1 MRKSLL
7 RCVLFVALCVPPAF
21 FAPLNAS
28 PEFFFDDYDIA
39 RMMDIVVGESKVI
52 QVANPRRVAIGD
64 PKVADVVGAGKDE
77 LLISAKAAG
86 ETNLQIWDDF
96 GQREI
101 VVRVFDEDLGKLKR
115 RLEDLFA
122 TAGLHGITFQVGDK
136 ERKVFVLGRLPERK
150 KEVATQLLESF
161 EGRIINLVSFEDDS
175 PLVQIDAQVLEISK
189 MAIDKLGVT
198 WSNSLTFNETPT
210 PSGHTLNRH
219 IGDVIKAVGQSQF
232 DRTALTAVLNVL
244 EQDNLARTLAR
255 PKLVA
260 LSGKE
265 AKFLVG
271 GEVPILSNVSVASGT
286 TTTSVEYQEY
296 GIKLSIKP
304 EVHES
309 GDIFCELDIQIRSI
323 DTSTALSVQTG
334 SSISTATPGFRTRQ
348 VTSELYLKNNET
360 LFLAGLID
368 NEEANNLQ
376 RVPGLGNLPIIGAL
390 FRSKD
395 FQIGDT
401 ELVVSLTP
409 RIISYGDMGSDIA
422 SAEVDRRGL
431 PGDENPADGY
441 VRLVQ
446 ETILKNVAYPM
457 EARRANLSG
466 SVVLSLHLMSNGQLA
481 NVVVSESSGHQ
492 LLDKAAVFT
501 VKRLAPYHAFP
512 KNLTL
517 KEIWIEVPI
526 TYQLS

>member
-1 MRKSLL
+1 MKKHLL
-7 RCVLFVALCVPPAF
+7 RCTLFAALCL
-21 FAPLNAS
+21 PLLVFPSRSAC

-39 RMMDIVVGESKVI
+39 RTMDIVVGESKVI
-52 QVANPRRVAIGD
+52 TVANPKRVAIGD
-64 PKVADVVGAGKDE
+64 PEVADVVGAGREE
-77 LLISAKAAG
+77 LLISAKEAG

-101 VVRVFDEDLGKLKR
+101 AVRVFEEDLGKLKR
-115 RLEDLFA
+115 RLETLFD
-122 TAGLHGITFQVGDK
+122 TAGLHGITFQVGDQ

-150 KEVATQLLESF
+150 EEVTTQLLQSF
-161 EGRIINLVSFEDDS
+161 EERIINLVSFDDDS
-175 PLVQIDAQVLEISK
+175 PLVQIDVQILEIQK
-189 MAIDKLGVT
+189 TAMDNLGVN
-198 WSNSLTFNETPT
+198 WSNAFTFNESPM
-210 PSGHTLNRH
+210 PSDHNLVRHAGTL
-219 IGDVIKAVGQSQF
+219 IKAIGESQF
-232 DRTALTAVLNVL
+232 DRTSLTAVLNLL
-244 EQDNLARTLAR
+244 ERDNLARTLAR

-265 AKFLVG
+265 AQFLVG
-271 GEVPILSNVSVASGT
+271 GEVPILANVSVASGT

-304 EVHES
+304 EVKES
-309 GDIFCELDIQIRSI
+309 GDIFCQLDIQIRSI
-323 DTSTALSVQTG
+323 DTSTQLTVQTG

-348 VTSELYLKNNET
+348 VTSELFLKNDET

-368 NEEANNLQ
+368 NDETNNLQ
-376 RVPGLGNLPIIGAL
+376 RVPGLGSLPILGML

-395 FQIGDT
+395 FQIGAT

-409 RIISYGDMGSDIA
+409 KIVSYGDMQRDVSSAQAGS
-422 SAEVDRRGL
+422 RGL
-431 PGDENPADGY
+431 PGDESPADGY

-446 ETILKNVAYPM
+446 ETILNNVAYPM

-466 SVVLSLHLMSNGQLA
+466 SVVLSLHLTSSGQLVD
-481 NVVVSESSGHQ
+481 VVVDESSGHQ
-492 LLDKAAVFT
+492 MLDKAAVFT
-501 VKRLAPYHAFP
+501 VKRLAPYPAFP

-526 TYQLS
+526 NYQLS

>member
-7 RCVLFVALCVPPAF
+7 RCVLFLALCPVLVAF
-21 FAPLNAS
+21 PSRTAS

-39 RMMDIVVGESKVI
+39 RMMDIVVGESKII

-64 PKVADVVGAGKDE
+64 PKVADVVGAGSDE
-77 LLISAKAAG
+77 LLISAKSAG

-101 VVRVFDEDLGKLKR
+101 VVRVFVEDLGKLKR
-115 RLEDLFA
+115 RLEDLFG
-122 TAGLHGITFQVGDK
+122 TAGLHGVTFQVGDK

-150 KEVATQLLESF
+150 EEVTTQLLESF
-161 EGRIINLVSFEDDS
+161 KDRIIDLVSFDDDS
-175 PLVQIDAQVLEISK
+175 PLVQIDVQVLEISK
-189 MAIDKLGVT
+189 TAIDRLGVN
-198 WSNSLTFNETPT
+198 WSSSLTFNEVPA
-210 PSGHTLNRH
+210 PSDHTLIRH
-219 IGDVIKAVGQSQF
+219 MSTVIKAVGESQF
-232 DRTALTAVLNVL
+232 NRTTLTAALNVL

-304 EVHES
+304 EVKET
-309 GDIFCELDIQIRSI
+309 GDIFCQLDIQIRSI
-323 DTSTALSVQTG
+323 DTSTALTIQTG

-348 VTSELYLKNNET
+348 VTSELYLKNDQT

-376 RVPGLGNLPIIGAL
+376 RVPGLGNLPIFGAL

-409 RIISYGDMGSDIA
+409 RIISYGDMQSDIA
-422 SAEVDRRGL
+422 SAQAGSRGL
-431 PGDENPADGY
+431 PDDENAADGY

-446 ETILKNVAYPM
+446 ETILKSVAYPM

-466 SVVLSLHLMSNGQLA
+466 LVVLSLHLMSNGQLLNA
-481 NVVVSESSGHQ
+481 VVSESSGHQ

-501 VKRLAPYHAFP
+501 VKRLAPYPAFP

-526 TYQLS
+526 NYQLS

>member
-7 RCVLFVALCVPPAF
+7 RHVLVFVLTLPLVALPSLP
-21 FAPLNAS
+21 AS
-28 PEFFFDDYDIA
+28 PEFFFKDYDIE
-39 RMMDIVVGESKVI
+39 RTMDIVVGESKI
-52 QVANPRRVAIGD
+52 IRVANPKRVAIGD
-64 PKVADVVGAGKDE
+64 PEVADVVGAGSEE
-77 LLISAKAAG
+77 LLISAKSAG

-101 VVRVFDEDLGKLKR
+101 IVRVFEEDLGKLKR
-115 RLEDLFA
+115 RLEDLFV
-122 TAGLHGITFQVGDK
+122 TAGLFGITFQVGDK

-150 KEVATQLLESF
+150 EEVTTQLLESF
-161 EGRIINLVSFEDDS
+161 KGRIINLVSFDDDS
-175 PLVQIDAQVLEISK
+175 PLVQIDVQVLEISK
-189 MAIDKLGVT
+189 TAIDRLGIN
-198 WSNSLTFNETPT
+198 WSSSLTFNEVPT
-210 PSGHTLNRH
+210 PSDHTLIRH
-219 IGDVIKAVGQSQF
+219 AADLTKAVGQSQF
-232 DRTALTAVLNVL
+232 DRTALTAALNIL

-271 GEVPILSNVSVASGT
+271 GEVPILSSVSVASGT
-286 TTTSVEYQEY
+286 TTTSVEYIEY

-304 EVHES
+304 EVKET
-309 GDIFCELDIQIRSI
+309 GNIFCQLDIQIRSI
-323 DTSTALSVQTG
+323 DTSTQLTVQTG

-376 RVPGLGNLPIIGAL
+376 RVPGLGSLPIFGVL

-409 RIISYGDMGSDIA
+409 KIISYGDMQRDIA
-422 SAEVDRRGL
+422 SAEAGQRGL
-431 PGDENPADGY
+431 PADENPADGY

-446 ETILKNVAYPM
+446 ETILKSVAYPM

-466 SVVLSLHLMSNGQLA
+466 SVVLSLHLASSGQLL

-501 VKRLAPYHAFP
+501 VKRLAPYPAFP

-526 TYQLS
+526 NYQLS

>member
-7 RCVLFVALCVPPAF
+7 RCVLLLALCL
-21 FAPLNAS
+21 PLVLSPSRDAS

-39 RMMDIVVGESKVI
+39 RMMDIVVGESKI
-52 QVANPRRVAIGD
+52 IPVANPRRVAIGD
-64 PKVADVVGAGKDE
+64 PEVADVVGAGSQE
-77 LLISAKAAG
+77 LLISAKSAG

-101 VVRVFDEDLGKLKR
+101 IVRVFEEDLGRLKR
-115 RLEDLFA
+115 RLEDLFDM
-122 TAGLHGITFQVGDK
+122 AGLHGITFQVGDK

-150 KEVATQLLESF
+150 EDVTTQLLESF
-161 EGRIINLVSFEDDS
+161 EDRIINLVNFDDDS
-175 PLVQIDAQVLEISK
+175 PLVQIDVLILEISK
-189 MAIDKLGVT
+189 TAIDRLGVN
-198 WSNSLTFNETPT
+198 WSSSFTFNEIPM
-210 PSGHTLNRH
+210 PSDHTLIRH
-219 IGDVIKAVGQSQF
+219 MSDVVKAVGQSQF
-232 DRTALTAVLNVL
+232 DRTALTAVLNLL

-260 LSGKE
+260 LSGRE

-286 TTTSVEYQEY
+286 TTTSVEYIEY

-304 EVHES
+304 EVRET
-309 GDIFCELDIQIRSI
+309 GDIFCQLDIQIRSI
-323 DTSTALSVQTG
+323 DTSTQLTVQTG

-368 NEEANNLQ
+368 NDEANNLQ
-376 RVPGLGNLPIIGAL
+376 RVPGLGNLPIVGAL

-395 FQIGDT
+395 FQIGAT
-401 ELVVSLTP
+401 ELVICLTP
-409 RIISYGDMGSDIA
+409 KIISYGDMRSDIA
-422 SAEVDRRGL
+422 SAQAGGRGL
-431 PGDENPADGY
+431 PDDEGPIDGY

-446 ETILKNVAYPM
+446 ETILESVAYPM

-466 SVVLSLHLMSNGQLA
+466 SVVLSLHLMSNGQLV
-481 NVVVSESSGHQ
+481 NVVVNESSGHQ

-501 VKRLAPYHAFP
+501 VKRRAPYPAFP
-512 KNLTL
+512 KNLIL
-517 KEIWIEVPI
+517 KEIWIEIPI
-526 TYQLS
+526 NYQLS